1 MSPQMRR
8 IWLSTSA
15 DAPVP
20 TLIAALG
27 AVLSG
32 FGPDLPLLLPHAQWI
47 QGLLENN
54 LRAISAAAEA
64 ADSTDETATADRWR
78 LADACVR
85 CISPLSR
92 LSEPWVAQQQ
102 QSSHQANPGASPA
115 DLDVSPADLAAAAA
129 ERNDRLL
136 QLLLKWAAA
145 DARACAA
152 RLSIQRTLASA
163 LALVHGLADDLMPSP
178 SSVASLCTL
187 LAAEDIAV
195 R

>member
-1 MSPQMRR
+1 MRR
-8 IWLSTSA
+8 VWLSTSA

-92 LSEPWVAQQQ
+92 LSEPWVAQQLH
-102 QSSHQANPGASPA
+102 SSHQANPGASPA
-115 DLDVSPADLAAAAA
+115 DLDVSPADLAAAAT

-152 RLSIQRTLASA
+152 RLSMQPTLASA
-163 LALVHGLADDLMPSP
+163 LGLVHNLADDLMPSP
-178 SSVASLCTL
+178 ASAAHLCTL